1 MGGRV
6 NNNGPRTIRLNTIKD
21 ENWVG
26 NTDIRSGNYYGL
38 GTLAQDAITIETNIS
53 VGGTDSSTYTQQVEL
68 SNLKFSKSGRPVTI
82 SNDPNQT
89 TEGIHNGIYYTTDLK
104 NIVNEV
110 NVQRTNAL
118 NILNNRD
125 KYEAIVSECDNI
137 FKTIEG
143 MIAPQAPAQ
152 AYKPEELET
161 FKREIDTRLSTQENL
176 LLQIAQE
183 LGLNNKEKKDGKKS

>member
-1 MGGRV
+1 MEELIFSKLQKGDTLYTLERDRRSMYPIFDKATVIRV
-6 NNNGPRTIRLNTIKD
+6 GEIKP
-21 ENWVG
+21 
-26 NTDIRSGNYYGL
+26 ISSGNDGNFVSSIEVVI
-38 GTLAQDAITIETNIS
+38 QDSVSSLTIF
-53 VGGTDSSTYTQQVEL
+53 L
-68 SNLKFSKSGRPVTI
+68 PV
-82 SNDPNQT
+82 QT
-89 TEGIHNGIYYTTDLK
+89 TEGIHNGVYYTTDLK

-118 NILNNRD
+118 NVLNNRD
-125 KYEAIVSECDNI
+125 KYETIVTECDNI

-161 FKREIDTRLSTQENL
+161 FKMEIDTRLSTQENL

-183 LGLNNKEKKDGKKS
+183 LGLNNKEKKDGKKG

>member
-1 MGGRV
+1 MEELIFSKLQKGDTLFTLERDRRSMYPIFDKATVVRV
-6 NNNGPRTIRLNTIKD
+6 GETKPMA
-21 ENWVG
+21 
-26 NTDIRSGNYYGL
+26 SGNDGNFV
-38 GTLAQDAITIETNIS
+38 ASVEVVIQDSVSSLTIFLP
-53 VGGTDSSTYTQQVEL
+53 TQA
-68 SNLKFSKSGRPVTI
+68 S
-82 SNDPNQT
+82 
-89 TEGIHNGIYYTTDLK
+89 EGIHNGVYYTTDLK

-143 MIAPQAPAQ
+143 MVAPQAPAQ

-161 FKREIDTRLSTQENL
+161 FKLEINSRLSSQENL

-183 LGLNNKEKKDGKKS
+183 LGLNSKNNKDGKKG

>member
-1 MGGRV
+1 MEELIFSKLQKGDTLYTLERDRRSMYPIFDKATVVRV
-6 NNNGPRTIRLNTIKD
+6 GEIKLMS
-21 ENWVG
+21 
-26 NTDIRSGNYYGL
+26 SGNDGNFVSSIEVVI
-38 GTLAQDAITIETNIS
+38 QDSVSSLTIF
-53 VGGTDSSTYTQQVEL
+53 L
-68 SNLKFSKSGRPVTI
+68 PV
-82 SNDPNQT
+82 QT

-143 MIAPQAPAQ
+143 MLTPQQQPAPA
-152 AYKPEELET
+152 YKQEEFEA
-161 FKREIDTRLSTQENL
+161 FKTEVAEKLSMQQDIL
-176 LLQIAQE
+176 MKIASE
-183 LGLNNKEKKDGKKS
+183 LGLNKNKDGKQKG

>member
-1 MGGRV
+1 MEELIFSKLQKGDTLYTLERDRRSMYPIFDKATVVRV
-6 NNNGPRTIRLNTIKD
+6 GEIKPMS
-21 ENWVG
+21 
-26 NTDIRSGNYYGL
+26 SGNDGNFVSSIEVVI
-38 GTLAQDAITIETNIS
+38 QDSVSSLTIF
-53 VGGTDSSTYTQQVEL
+53 L
-68 SNLKFSKSGRPVTI
+68 PV
-82 SNDPNQT
+82 QT

-118 NILNNRD
+118 
-125 KYEAIVSECDNI
+125 NI

-183 LGLNNKEKKDGKKS
+183 LGLNNKEKKDGKKG

>member
-1 MGGRV
+1 LYCKITTKQYKLLFRNSV
-6 NNNGPRTIRLNTIKD
+6 SSLTIFL
-21 ENWVG
+21 
-26 NTDIRSGNYYGL
+26 
-38 GTLAQDAITIETNIS
+38 
-53 VGGTDSSTYTQQVEL
+53 
-68 SNLKFSKSGRPVTI
+68 PV
-82 SNDPNQT
+82 QT

>member
-1 MGGRV
+1 M
-6 NNNGPRTIRLNTIKD
+6 
-21 ENWVG
+21 E
-26 NTDIRSGNYYGL
+26 
-38 GTLAQDAITIETNIS
+38 
-53 VGGTDSSTYTQQVEL
+53 EL
-68 SNLKFSKSGRPVTI
+68 IFSKL
-82 SNDPNQT
+82 QK
-89 TEGIHNGIYYTTDLK
+89 GIHNGVYYTTDLK

-152 AYKPEELET
+152 AYKPEEFET
-161 FKREIDTRLSTQENL
+161 FKSEIDSRLSTQESL

-183 LGLNNKEKKDGKKS
+183 LGLNKQQPANGKKG

>member
-1 MGGRV
+1 MEELIFSKLQKGDTLYTLERDRRSMYPIFDKATVVRV
-6 NNNGPRTIRLNTIKD
+6 GEIKPMS
-21 ENWVG
+21 
-26 NTDIRSGNYYGL
+26 SGNDGNFVSSIEVVI
-38 GTLAQDAITIETNIS
+38 QDSVSSLTIF
-53 VGGTDSSTYTQQVEL
+53 L
-68 SNLKFSKSGRPVTI
+68 PV
-82 SNDPNQT
+82 QT

-161 FKREIDTRLSTQENL
+161 FKRDIDTRLSTQENL

-183 LGLNNKEKKDGKKS
+183 LGLNNKEKKDDKKG